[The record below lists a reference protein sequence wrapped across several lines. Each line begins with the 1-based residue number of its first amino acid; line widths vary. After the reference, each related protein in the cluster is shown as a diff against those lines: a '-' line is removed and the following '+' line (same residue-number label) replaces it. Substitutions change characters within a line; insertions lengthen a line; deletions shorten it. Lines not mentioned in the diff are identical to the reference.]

1 MRQTV
6 SSEAQAG
13 HKDLSLRLMLRFA
26 DLPMPSRTAAAHGAV
41 DVRLHLLGSP
51 KLALANGRE
60 LALERKDAALLALL
74 VLDGP
79 TARAQAAAMVWP
91 DVDDNR
97 ARNSLRQRLFRLRRA
112 TGRDV
117 VIADSML
124 RLAGDIDHDL
134 AALPQRLADDPDWGR
149 GELLGLADYSDCEQL
164 AQWVEVA
171 REQWRATRRDVLAD
185 AAYRL
190 EQEGEIAAAI
200 RFAERLI
207 ADDPLL
213 EHAHRR
219 LMRLHYLRGDRA
231 AALTVYQ
238 RLSEV
243 LQDELAAAP
252 GTETAELAALI
263 EGSGALPGTVRT
275 STPVAVLRP
284 PRLIGRDT
292 EQRQLDRAWNDE
304 RAVLL
309 LGDPG
314 IGKTRLLTD
323 FAAERGGVLFGAR
336 PGDAHVPFSLL

>member
-149 GELLGLADYSDCEQL
+149 AVNYSDSPTTATASSSSSGSKSL
-164 AQWVEVA
+164 ANNGV
-171 REQWRATRRDVLAD
+171 RRGAM
-185 AAYRL
+185 RL
-190 EQEGEIAAAI
+190 PTLPIASNK
-200 RFAERLI
+200 RERL
-207 ADDPLL
+207 
-213 EHAHRR
+213 
-219 LMRLHYLRGDRA
+219 
-231 AALTVYQ
+231 
-238 RLSEV
+238 
-243 LQDELAAAP
+243 
-252 GTETAELAALI
+252 
-263 EGSGALPGTVRT
+263 
-275 STPVAVLRP
+275 RP
-284 PRLIGRDT
+284 RFDSRSD
-292 EQRQLDRAWNDE
+292 
-304 RAVLL
+304 
-309 LGDPG
+309 
-314 IGKTRLLTD
+314 
-323 FAAERGGVLFGAR
+323 
-336 PGDAHVPFSLL
+336 